1 MRLEGSCQCG
11 KVGFSVDS
19 ETPYPFMRCYCSI
32 CRKTEG
38 AFGVNIMG
46 KRETLRVRGKRHLR
60 CYHAVIRNPGQRPR
74 RSEGERW
81 FCGECGT
88 HLYLLDERWDY
99 GVWPNACAIDTP
111 LPEAPSCV
119 HLMLRFKPAWVPVPG
134 TGPHH
139 PVYPDVSIAD
149 WHERHGLTVHGRK
162 PTPPRKAK
170 TKVKPKPKGKA
181 RRG

>member
-1 MRLEGSCQCG
+1 MAMRLEGSCQCG

-19 ETPYPFMRCYCSI
+19 ETPYPFMHCFCSI

-46 KRETLRVRGKRHLR
+46 KRATLRVRGKRHLR

-111 LPEAPSCV
+111 LPAPPSCV

-134 TGPHH
+134 TGPRH

-149 WHERHGLTVHGRK
+149 WHERHGLTVHGSK
-162 PTPPRKAK
+162 PAPSRKAK
-170 TKVKPKPKGKA
+170 TKAKEKA
-181 RRG
+181 HRG